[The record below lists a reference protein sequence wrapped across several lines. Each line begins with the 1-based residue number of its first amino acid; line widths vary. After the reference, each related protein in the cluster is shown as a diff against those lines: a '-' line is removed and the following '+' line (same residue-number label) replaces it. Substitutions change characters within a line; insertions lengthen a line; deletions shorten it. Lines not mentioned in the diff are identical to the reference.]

1 MNEKSYIS
9 RKEQARLTKKKIFDT
24 TMLLIKKKGYG
35 KITIREICQSAQ
47 ISIGTFYIY
56 FTSKDEILWEIY
68 DKIDQKI
75 QFADPSPGQSAALL
89 ITQDFLAYLSSMA
102 SMFEKELLREI
113 YRNTLLSG
121 ENHFLSKDRPLFQS
135 VLSRLELL
143 QSQNHMVT
151 HTAPEKLCR
160 RLHMFVQSYIYQW
173 LVDDDLDSEFLTKE
187 CIFELS
193 CFLTLYVKK

>member
-9 RKEQARLTKKKIFDT
+9 RKEQAQLTKKKIFDT

-47 ISIGTFYIY
+47 ISIGTFYLY

-68 DKIDQKI
+68 DKIDQKV
-75 QFADPSPGQSAALL
+75 QFTGFDSAQHAIPA
-89 ITQDFLAYLSSMA
+89 ITQNFLTYLTNMT

-113 YRNTLLSG
+113 YRNTLISG
-121 ENHFLSKDRPLFQS
+121 ENHFLCQERPLYQS
-135 VLSRLELL
+135 ILSCLDILKNEKRLITDISPD
-143 QSQNHMVT
+143 Q
-151 HTAPEKLCR
+151 LCY

-173 LVDDDLDSEFLTKE
+173 LVDDNLDSKFLTDE
-187 CIFELS
+187 CMQELS
-193 CFLTLYVKK
+193 YFLTLYVKK

>member
-1 MNEKSYIS
+1 MSEKSYIS

-68 DKIDQKI
+68 DKIDQKVK
-75 QFADPSPGQSAALL
+75 FADSVSGQPVIGL
-89 ITQDFLAYLSSMA
+89 IGQDFLMYLSHMT

-121 ENHFLSKDRPLFQS
+121 ENHFLSRERPLFQS
-135 VLSRLELL
+135 VLYRLESL
-143 QSQNHMVT
+143 
-151 HTAPEKLCR
+151 PESNRIFAAEDPETLCR
-160 RLHMFVQSYIYQW
+160 RFHLFVQSYIYQW
-173 LVDDDLDSEFLTKE
+173 LVDDNLDPSFLTAE
-187 CIFELS
+187 CVQELS
-193 CFLTLYVKK
+193 RYMTLYINE